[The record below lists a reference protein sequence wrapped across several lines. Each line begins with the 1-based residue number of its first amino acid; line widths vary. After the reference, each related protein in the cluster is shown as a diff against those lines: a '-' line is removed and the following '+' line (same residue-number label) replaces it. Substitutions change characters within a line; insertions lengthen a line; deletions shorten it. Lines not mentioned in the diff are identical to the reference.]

1 MDLRKLDH
9 LAGTPPKEIKQSVEN
24 RKAEAPFVLL
34 DADDSDDDPV
44 GRIPYRQSSWQNQV
58 LRAEIASGA
67 IYPTCKS
74 KKNEINKKNKFGVT
88 ALFHFTYFC

>member
-34 DADDSDDDPV
+34 DADDSDDDPFLLTAEV
-44 GRIPYRQSSWQNQV
+44 QSSWQNQV

-74 KKNEINKKNKFGVT
+74 KKNEINKKNKFGAT
-88 ALFHFTYFC
+88 DPLHFTYFC